1 MAVPLPLD
9 RLVRRVA
16 LEMLSVALFTVMQI
30 AQSSTIRKLPPAKF
44 NSNKASAL
52 DSYITIL

>member
-16 LEMLSVALFTVMQI
+16 LEMLSVVLFTVMQV
-30 AQSSTIRKLPPAKF
+30 AQSSTIRKLPLANF

-52 DSYITIL
+52 DSYITIR